1 MAADRHQQRM
11 APDPWNMGFGVV
23 TLAAAL
29 LALFVWFP
37 LDIKGGF
44 IQTNLT
50 GNLEPGDAFFPI
62 LLAAALVALSLVQIT
77 AALFNRQSPSAA
89 QAGDTGRLSASN
101 LKFLACFF
109 AILAAGL
116 AIMLWF
122 GPLLTTG
129 LGTIGVIDQSYR
141 QLVDTVPYKYLGY
154 LVGGFAM
161 TTTLVFWTEGRLRPR
176 AVYSVIAVLAA
187 CVLIFDILLDNI
199 LLPPNADI

>member
-1 MAADRHQQRM
+1 MAADRQQQRM
-11 APDPWNMGFGVV
+11 TPDPWNIGFGVV

-62 LLAAALVALSLVQIT
+62 LLAAALVALSLVQIS
-77 AALFNRQSPSAA
+77 AALFNRQSSSAG
-89 QAGDTGRLSASN
+89 QPDETGRLSARN
-101 LKFLACFF
+101 LMFLARFF

-116 AIMLWF
+116 AIMFWF
-122 GPLLTTG
+122 GPLVTTG
-129 LGTIGVIDQSYR
+129 LGAMGLIDQSYR

-154 LVGGFAM
+154 LIGGFAM
-161 TTTLVFWTEGRLRPR
+161 TATLVWWTEGRLRPR
-176 AVYSVIAVLAA
+176 AVYTVIAVLAA

>member
-1 MAADRHQQRM
+1 MAADRQQQRM
-11 APDPWNMGFGVV
+11 APDPWNIGFGVV
-23 TLAAAL
+23 TLAASL

-62 LLAAALVALSLVQIT
+62 LLAAALVALSLVQIL
-77 AALFNRQSPSAA
+77 AAFLTRGPSFA
-89 QAGDTGRLSASN
+89 QVSEETGRLSFRN
-101 LKFLACFF
+101 LKFLVCFF
-109 AILAAGL
+109 TILVVGL
-116 AIMLWF
+116 TIMFWF
-122 GPLLTTG
+122 GPLVTAMLGAVG
-129 LGTIGVIDQSYR
+129 LIDQSYR

-161 TTTLVFWTEGRLRPR
+161 TTALVWWTEGRLRPR
-176 AVYSVIAVLAA
+176 AVFTVVAVLAA
-187 CVLIFDILLDNI
+187 CILIFDILLDNI

>member
-1 MAADRHQQRM
+1 MAADRQQQRM
-11 APDPWNMGFGVV
+11 VPDPWNIGFGVV
-23 TLAAAL
+23 TLAASL

-62 LLAAALVALSLVQIT
+62 LLAAALVALSLVQIL
-77 AALFNRQSPSAA
+77 AAFLTRGPSSA
-89 QAGDTGRLSASN
+89 QVSEETGRLSFRN
-101 LKFLACFF
+101 LKFLVCFF
-109 AILAAGL
+109 SILVVGL
-116 AIMLWF
+116 TIMFWF
-122 GPLLTTG
+122 GPLVTEMLGAVG
-129 LGTIGVIDQSYR
+129 LIDQSYR

-161 TTTLVFWTEGRLRPR
+161 TTALVWWTEGRLRPR
-176 AVYSVIAVLAA
+176 AVYTVVAVLAA
-187 CVLIFDILLDNI
+187 CILIFDILLDNI

>member
-1 MAADRHQQRM
+1 MAADRQQQRM
-11 APDPWNMGFGVV
+11 APDPWNIGFGVV
-23 TLAAAL
+23 TLAVAL

-62 LLAAALVALSLVQIT
+62 LLAAALVALSLVQIV
-77 AALFNRQSPSAA
+77 AAVFNRQASSAGA
-89 QAGDTGRLSASN
+89 PDEAGQLSIQN

-109 AILAAGL
+109 AILVAGL
-116 AIMLWF
+116 TVMFWF
-122 GPLLTTG
+122 GPLVTAILAAAG
-129 LGTIGVIDQSYR
+129 LIDQSYR

-154 LVGGFAM
+154 LVGGFGM
-161 TTTLVFWTEGRLRPR
+161 TTALVWWTEGRLRPR
-176 AVYSVIAVLAA
+176 AVYTVVAVLAA
-187 CVLIFDILLDNI
+187 CILIFDILLDNI

>member
-1 MAADRHQQRM
+1 MAADRQQQRR
-11 APDPWNMGFGVV
+11 APDPWNIGFGVV
-23 TLAAAL
+23 TLAASL

-62 LLAAALVALSLVQIT
+62 LLAAALVALSLLQIV
-77 AALFNRQSPSAA
+77 AAIFNRQSSIGGETDE
-89 QAGDTGRLSASN
+89 AGQLSIRN
-101 LKFLACFF
+101 LKFLACFS
-109 AILAAGL
+109 AILIAGL
-116 AIMLWF
+116 TIMFWF
-122 GPLLTTG
+122 GPLVTATLGAMG
-129 LGTIGVIDQSYR
+129 LIDQSYR

-161 TTTLVFWTEGRLRPR
+161 TTALVWWTEGRLRPR
-176 AVYSVIAVLAA
+176 AVYTVVAVLAA
-187 CVLIFDILLDNI
+187 CILIFDILLDNI